1 MERSKLLLLSAVVLL
16 VFTFLYLLSPLLD
29 GIILGV
35 VLAYV
40 ARPIHFRLR
49 TRIGDAPSAFVSTM
63 LIAIPLFFFLFYGI
77 FQGITQLIFL
87 LRNYQEYMGQIHD
100 FISNLDPETASIVKS
115 LLSQFTDFVNTSIGD
130 LAINVTTKFMFFIM
144 NFFISSIVCFYAI
157 LDGKRV
163 ADRIIGAIF
172 SSAHV
177 RGFFDELDRTF
188 TGLWFGN
195 FVAAL
200 LIGLASIPYFLYF
213 GIPYAP
219 LLSGLMFLAALI
231 PVFAEWM
238 VILPVAIYL
247 FFTDSIKAAWF
258 LGTGALF
265 LYIIPE
271 LILRPYFVGYTSKVH
286 PLVLMLSFIGGGLV
300 AGVSG
305 FFLTPML
312 AALLT
317 AIYNYYTGREVEE
330 KKNT

>member
-1 MERSKLLLLSAVVLL
+1 MERSKLLLFAVVITLI
-16 VFTFLYLLSPLLD
+16 FTFLYLLSPLLD
-29 GIILGV
+29 GIILGI

-40 ARPIHFRLR
+40 ARPIHSRLK
-49 TRIGDAPSAFVSTM
+49 TRIGDAPSAFLSTM
-63 LIAIPLFFFLFYGI
+63 IIAIPLFFFLFYGI

-87 LRNYQEYMGQIHD
+87 LRNYQGYMSQIHT
-100 FISNLDPETASIVKS
+100 FISSLDPETASIVRS
-115 LLSQFTDFVNTSIGD
+115 ILTQFTDFVNTSIGD
-130 LAINVTTKFMFFIM
+130 MAINVTTKFVFFIM

-163 ADRIIGAIF
+163 ADRIIDAVF
-172 SSAHV
+172 SSRDA

-200 LIGLASIPYFLYF
+200 LIGMASIPYFLYF
-213 GIPYAP
+213 EIPYAP

-238 VILPVAIYL
+238 VILPVAVYL
-247 FFTDSIKAAWF
+247 FFIDGIKAAWF
-258 LGTGALF
+258 LAIGAFF

-312 AALLT
+312 AAVLT
-317 AIYNYYTGREVEE
+317 ALYNYYAGERKETEDGA
-330 KKNT
+330 